1 MPNAT
6 VTQAFHFAKGGE
18 VLRFKKGAQDLPQDA
33 LDHAVQHGFVKE
45 DAGKQPSKPRRT
57 QAAAATVEEPKH
69 GTD

>member
-1 MPNAT
+1 MPKAT

-18 VLRFKKGAQDLPQDA
+18 VLRYKKGEQDLPQDA
-33 LDHAVQHGFVKE
+33 LDHALCHGFVEQNADKH
-45 DAGKQPSKPRRT
+45 PNKPRRT